1 MSTNPSVQSARLL
14 GDIGKGQLQT
24 IADGFVSLAQ
34 AEVYRQNAPDG
45 HQYPPSTRIMDG
57 EDEVVFKVQG
67 VMCGKLLPPFT
78 ESPVSSPRSKGL
90 SRIRN
95 LRQHVKV
102 TGFGSSEYDAYMD
115 KLQTVHDAF
124 AQHARD
130 REVDQIEF
138 IPYEGH
144 SRWRALVPYE
154 KNQAFLPGW
163 TPSTSSGSCKPDEF
177 IHAAD
182 NVVEYCVRAVANGST
197 TYGPCEPSVFKVGDV
212 VEVAFSCVGVPI
224 KGQRMRILLQL
235 RGLTLLDN
243 TIRKESERTTRM
255 TMALVALNRTPRR
268 KRLYLTEE
276 EVCGDAHGTKRT
288 RRSEDSRER
297 VPAPVFAPV
306 TETEVGNEEGEIIEV
321 EGSDGSSTV
330 GGGEGDGDGAA
341 EGEADGEGEGGGDVE
356 GNEGED
362 DSAEAVSGGELEEGE
377 MLPDLPDSDDEDV
390 HGVEGEG
397 GGDDAAEAG
406 ERGDAMNVD

>member
-1 MSTNPSVQSARLL
+1 MNHQYDVDKATRLL

-34 AEVYRQNAPDG
+34 AE
-45 HQYPPSTRIMDG
+45 YPPSTRIMDG

-78 ESPVSSPRSKGL
+78 ESP
-90 SRIRN
+90 IRN
-95 LRQHVKV
+95 LRQHVK
-102 TGFGSSEYDAYMD
+102 
-115 KLQTVHDAF
+115 TVHDAF

-144 SRWRALVPYE
+144 QSLEVHSRYFTDRALVPYE
-154 KNQAFLPGW
+154 KNQAFLPGVD
-163 TPSTSSGSCKPDEF
+163 PFDVLRKLQPDEF

-182 NVVEYCVRAVANGST
+182 NVVEYCVRAVANGVYNLRPLRTQRIQGGRRSRGRFLLRWRT
-197 TYGPCEPSVFKVGDV
+197 
-212 VEVAFSCVGVPI
+212 I

-268 KRLYLTEE
+268 E
-276 EVCGDAHGTKRT
+276 EVISHRGG
-288 RRSEDSRER
+288 
-297 VPAPVFAPV
+297 
-306 TETEVGNEEGEIIEV
+306 EGEIIEV

-406 ERGDAMNVD
+406 ERGDAMNVDWRRV

>member
-1 MSTNPSVQSARLL
+1 MNHQYDVDKATRLL

-34 AEVYRQNAPDG
+34 AEIDKMRLMDI
-45 HQYPPSTRIMDG
+45 QYPPSTRIMDG

-78 ESPVSSPRSKGL
+78 ESP
-90 SRIRN
+90 IRN

-144 SRWRALVPYE
+144 QSLEVHSRYFTDRALVPYE
-154 KNQAFLPGW
+154 KNQAFLPGVD
-163 TPSTSSGSCKPDEF
+163 PFDVLRKLQPDEF